1 MPDARLIAW
10 GLLALG
16 GCDLETSL
24 DLDLEPQGTVL
35 LASATDDELKSLV
48 VVELPVLFARAD
60 GLSLTLALYRRSPEA
75 LGLRDLRIEAIGRAL
90 PWPERWRELPS
101 REGAWLPEAA
111 SDRPPP
117 PWARAVRIGGRDMAT
132 CARWQGAPR
141 VTLASVR
148 AAARW
153 DTDAVIVAEVGT
165 ASVVV
170 VTAAGGRA
178 PRRGSIE
185 LSGAME
191 MQLASIGFR
200 DALLRSA
207 NLLYRVRD
215 QEVRLYRGDTSDIS
229 VEGARALILSGGA
242 EADRTRVELIAGVVS
257 STVPAMDVTRI
268 WALGGGELYGY
279 QSSSKVLD
287 VSYRPAS
294 GEAGVRTAWGS
305 MGSRLGRETR
315 AAARVGD
322 ELWVAVERDDAT
334 TLLMAASLAD
344 VAVVSDPPPQLS
356 WRWLAELDQAR
367 DVRTMITDGDGVLLV
382 GAEGLTRY
390 SPAAG
395 ECTVATDLEQVDVLA
410 PLSPTRLFV
419 AGQRGGVPYTLWLE
433 AP

>member
-287 VSYRPAS
+287 VSYRPVS

-344 VAVVSDPPPQLS
+344 VAVVSDPPPQLR

-367 DVRTMITDGDGVLLV
+367 DVRTMVTDGDGVLLV

>member
-170 VTAAGGRA
+170 LTAAGGRA

-287 VSYRPAS
+287 VSYRPVS

-344 VAVVSDPPPQLS
+344 VAVVSDPPPQLR

-367 DVRTMITDGDGVLLV
+367 DVRTMVTDGDGVLLV

>member
-48 VVELPVLFARAD
+48 AVELPVLFARTD

-117 PWARAVRIGGRDMAT
+117 SWARSVRIGGRDMAT

-170 VTAAGGRA
+170 LTAAGGRA

-191 MQLASIGFR
+191 MQLASIGVR

-229 VEGARALILSGGA
+229 VEGERALILSGGA
-242 EADRTRVELIAGVVS
+242 EADRTRVELIAAVVS

-287 VSYRPAS
+287 VSFRPAS

-305 MGSRLGRETR
+305 TGLGRETR

-322 ELWVAVERDDAT
+322 ELWVAIERDDAT
-334 TLLMAASLAD
+334 TLLMAATLAD
-344 VAVVSDPPPQLS
+344 VAVVSDPPPQLR

-367 DVRTMITDGDGVLLV
+367 DVRTMVTDGDGVLLV
-382 GAEGLTRY
+382 SAEGLTRY

-395 ECTVATDLEQVDVLA
+395 ECTVATDLEQVDALA

-419 AGQRGGVPYTLWLE
+419 AGQRGGVPHTLWLE

>member
-1 MPDARLIAW
+1 
-10 GLLALG
+10 
-16 GCDLETSL
+16 
-24 DLDLEPQGTVL
+24 
-35 LASATDDELKSLV
+35 
-48 VVELPVLFARAD
+48 
-60 GLSLTLALYRRSPEA
+60 
-75 LGLRDLRIEAIGRAL
+75 
-90 PWPERWRELPS
+90 
-101 REGAWLPEAA
+101 
-111 SDRPPP
+111 
-117 PWARAVRIGGRDMAT
+117 MAT

-170 VTAAGGRA
+170 LTAAGGRA

-215 QEVRLYRGDTSDIS
+215 QEVRLYRGDTSDVS
-229 VEGARALILSGGA
+229 VEGERALILSGGA

>member
-287 VSYRPAS
+287 VSYRPVS

-344 VAVVSDPPPQLS
+344 VAVVSDPPPQLR